1 MATVRWNISVPAEL
15 DKDLRKYLA
24 RSGQAKKGGLSRFV
38 GDAVN
43 WHLFD
48 ELRNEMAKATAHLSE
63 EEVAK
68 AVNEALALT
77 RKQRAEKRK
86 RKNARSA

>member
-24 RSGQAKKGGLSRFV
+24 RSGRAKKGGLSQFV
-38 GDAVN
+38 EEAVN

-48 ELRNEMAKATAHLSE
+48 ELRTEMERTTAHMSE
-63 EEVAK
+63 EEVAT
-68 AVNEALALT
+68 AVDEALASV